1 MAASGSVC
9 RRLFLSSSLW
19 QWCMRGSQNAYP
31 LLGKE
36 EACSKPLCR
45 RSGMSWMRF
54 TALRRINNVADPSV
68 KSDGGSAGATETSS
82 EKILHLSDS
91 CVEVSFSCSFSQ
103 DDSNLVYQLR
113 KGSFT
118 SGEQESRSVFS
129 TAVCKIQAIKRYIES
144 LPLVLKVERRSY
156 PCLPEVG
163 HLIGIWKPSI
173 WSYSLAT
180 ASSHLYG
187 LIL

>member
-1 MAASGSVC
+1 MMAASGSVC

-82 EKILHLSDS
+82 EKILHLSNS
-91 CVEVSFSCSFSQ
+91 CVEVSFSW
-103 DDSNLVYQLR
+103 
-113 KGSFT
+113 
-118 SGEQESRSVFS
+118 QESRSVFS
-129 TAVCKIQAIKRYIES
+129 AAVCKIQAIKCYIES

-173 WSYSLAT
+173 
-180 ASSHLYG
+180 
-187 LIL
+187 

>member
-68 KSDGGSAGATETSS
+68 KSTETSS

-91 CVEVSFSCSFSQ
+91 CVEVSLWC
-103 DDSNLVYQLR
+103 
-113 KGSFT
+113 
-118 SGEQESRSVFS
+118 
-129 TAVCKIQAIKRYIES
+129 
-144 LPLVLKVERRSY
+144 VL
-156 PCLPEVG
+156 LM
-163 HLIGIWKPSI
+163 
-173 WSYSLAT
+173 
-180 ASSHLYG
+180 
-187 LIL
+187 